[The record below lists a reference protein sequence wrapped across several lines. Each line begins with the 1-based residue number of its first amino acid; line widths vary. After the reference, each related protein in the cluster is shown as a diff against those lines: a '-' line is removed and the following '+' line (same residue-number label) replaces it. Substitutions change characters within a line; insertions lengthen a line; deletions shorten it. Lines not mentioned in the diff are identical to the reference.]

1 MLRHLVLLVGILSA
15 ASASAADVS
24 SLIKSSCVE
33 CHNADDKSGQLDLSI
48 LALNPTDPK
57 NAEVWIRIHDRV
69 RAGEM
74 PPKDA
79 GPLKPA
85 DRDTLVR
92 GISDAISSVESAQTK
107 VQGRATRRRLNRQE
121 YENTL
126 RDLLDAPW
134 LQIKTVLPE
143 DAVAHGYNR
152 IGDALDVSH
161 VQMARYLEA
170 ADLALNAVIVD
181 SLEKPAPKVER
192 YYARDQSSFTRK
204 FIFTQ
209 FNTAPERAT
218 FPVLGFAGQ
227 PDVRRGEAP
236 TTVGDKDPATRE
248 LEGVGLV
255 HGAYEPVEPK
265 FNKFDAPVSGR
276 YRLRFMAHSIW
287 VGPNGANANLKE
299 PKKTYPKWFVPDL
312 DHVEKGR
319 RSEPVTIYSE
329 MPPRQ
334 LRRLGAFDITPEPTV
349 HEMEVDLLAGET
361 IRPDASRLF
370 RSRPGEGRWQNP
382 LAEQDGQPGVCY
394 RWLEVEGPLYD
405 AWPPAGHQLLFGD
418 LPIKKSGKS
427 VEIVSTDAKGDARRL
442 LGRFAERAYRRPV
455 SNDEKLRFLPVIERQ
470 LSEGA
475 SFKDAMIAGYTAVLC
490 SPEFTTCHAEPGPLD
505 DHALASRISYFLW
518 NSEPD
523 QELRELADR
532 GQLRDAATLRQQT
545 QRLIDDPRSRRFVE
559 SYLDYWLDL
568 RKILDNNPD
577 GALYGDYYLDD
588 WLTDSALE
596 ETRLFFAEML
606 KANLPARTVA
616 SSDFT
621 FVNERLALHY
631 GLERFEGTDFRKVKL
646 PDGCVRGGLLTQAS
660 ILTVTA
666 NGTST
671 SPVVRGAWVMSRIL
685 GKTPPKPPAVP
696 AVEPDLRGATT
707 IREQLAKHRDQDSCA
722 ACHKDIDPPGFALES
737 FDVAGG
743 FRTKYRAQAAT
754 KETRVVGFAKSGQPF
769 QFQEGL
775 PVDSSGQLATGESFG
790 DILEFKKLLL
800 SDERQLARNLVS
812 QLATYA
818 TGAPV
823 RFSDRQV
830 VESILDQTQAE
841 GYRTADLIHAIVQSP
856 LFREK

>member
-1 MLRHLVLLVGILSA
+1 MRCAFAILVF
-15 ASASAADVS
+15 ASCASVWADVPS
-24 SLIKSSCVE
+24 IVKSSCVE
-33 CHNADDKSGQLDLSI
+33 CHNADDKSGQLDLSA
-48 LALNPTDPK
+48 LPLNPGDPR
-57 NAEVWIRIHDRV
+57 NAEVWVRIHDRV
-69 RAGEM
+69 RNGEM

-79 GPLKPA
+79 EPLKPA
-85 DRDTLVR
+85 DREALIR
-92 GISDAISSVESAQTK
+92 GVAEAITSAELAQTK
-107 VQGRATRRRLNRQE
+107 AQGRATRRRLNRQE

-134 LQIKTVLPE
+134 LQIRTVLPE
-143 DAVAHGYNR
+143 DAIAHGYNR

-170 ADLALNAVIVD
+170 ADLALNAVVVS
-181 SLEKPAPKVER
+181 SLEKPAPTVKR
-192 YYARDQSSFTRK
+192 YYARDQSSFARK
-204 FIFTQ
+204 FNFTQ

-218 FPVLGFAGQ
+218 FPVLGFEGQ
-227 PDVRRGEAP
+227 PDVRRGDAP
-236 TTVGDKDPATRE
+236 ATVGEKDPAVRE

-265 FNKFDAPVSGR
+265 FNRFDAPVSGR
-276 YRLRFMAHSIW
+276 YKLRFMAHSVW
-287 VGPNGANANLKE
+287 VGPNGANANLKD

-334 LRRLGAFDITPEPTV
+334 LRRLGDFDITPEPAV

-394 RWLEVEGPLYD
+394 RWLEVEGPLNET
-405 AWPPAGHQLLFGD
+405 WPPRGHQLLFGD
-418 LPIKKSGKS
+418 LPVSKSGKS
-427 VEIVSTDAKGDARRL
+427 VTVVSKDEAGDSRRL
-442 LGRFAERAYRRPV
+442 LARFAERAYRRPV
-455 SNDEKLRFLPVIERQ
+455 AEEEKLRFLPVIERQ

-475 SFKDAMIAGYTAVLC
+475 SFKDAMIAGYTAILC
-490 SPEFTTCHAEPGPLD
+490 SPEFTTCHAEPGKLD
-505 DHALASRISYFLW
+505 DFALASRLSYFLW
-518 NSEPD
+518 NTEPD
-523 QELRELADR
+523 HELRELAER
-532 GQLRDAATLRQQT
+532 GELRNASTLRAQT
-545 QRLIDDPRSRRFVE
+545 KRLIGDARSRRFVE

-596 ETRLFFAEML
+596 ETRLFFGEML

-616 SSDFT
+616 ASDFT
-621 FVNERLALHY
+621 FVNERLAKHY
-631 GLERFEGTDFRKVKL
+631 GLEPMEGCEFRKVTL
-646 PDGCVRGGLLTQAS
+646 PEGCLRGGLLTQAS

-685 GKTPPKPPAVP
+685 GKPPAKPPAVP

-707 IREQLAKHRDQDSCA
+707 IREQLAKHRDQASCA

-743 FRTKYRAQAAT
+743 FRTKYRAQAAK
-754 KETRVVGFAKSGQPF
+754 KEDRVAGFAKSGQAF

-775 PVDSSGQLATGESFG
+775 PVDSSGQLAGGEAFR
-790 DILEFKKLLL
+790 DIQEFKMLLL
-800 SDERQLARNLVS
+800 ADERQLARNLVN
-812 QLATYA
+812 QLAVYA
-818 TGAPV
+818 TGAPI
-823 RFSDRQV
+823 RFSDRAV
-830 VESILDQTQAE
+830 VETILDQTQAN
-841 GYRTADLIHAIVQSP
+841 GYRTADVIHALVQSS